1 MPTTLPERELE
12 RLLEPLDQLATADA
26 NAATSTVRQPVHTV
40 YGGAHLFRA
49 DTTVKLGRL
58 ACKALD
64 AHAPDAF
71 TFARAVRM
79 QGHETLPANDDS
91 NAWAQ
96 AYEEDAEALRA
107 RHPGAWL
114 ALAVNDRMRAKLA
127 REPVEDFRID
137 FEDGFGHRPDEEED
151 AAADRAARE
160 VAVGM
165 AAGTL
170 PPFLGIRI
178 KSLTPELRGRAAR
191 TLDRFVSG
199 VVEAS
204 GGHLPPGFA
213 VTLPKVEAPL
223 QVTTLVRLF
232 EALET
237 SLGLPSGALV
247 LELMVETTAS
257 LIDTE
262 GQAALPHL
270 AAAAGKRCRGAHFG
284 VYDYTAA
291 LEIAA
296 AHQRMDHPACDLAR
310 GLMQVSLA
318 GSGIQLSDGATNV
331 MPVGPH
337 RATATAPLDADA
349 LAVNQQR
356 VHAGWRLHYQHVRQ
370 SLTAGFFQGWD
381 LHPAQLPTRYAAVYA
396 FFLEGLDAAT
406 ARLSSFVNQAAQ
418 ATLLGDVFDDAA
430 TGQGL
435 LNFFLRGL
443 GCGAITEAEAA
454 ATGLTRAEL
463 ETRSFLA
470 IVQQRRH
477 R

>member
-1 MPTTLPERELE
+1 MPTTLPERARA
-12 RLLEPLDQLATADA
+12 RLLEPLDQLAHSD
-26 NAATSTVRQPVHTV
+26 AATDLPIRRQPVHTV

-58 ACKALD
+58 ARRALD
-64 AHAPDAF
+64 EHAPDAF
-71 TFARAVRM
+71 AFARAVELR
-79 QGHETLPANDDS
+79 GHETLPQDDPV
-91 NAWAQ
+91 AWSD
-96 AYEEDAEALRA
+96 AYEQDAEALRD

-114 ALAVNDRMRAKLA
+114 ALAVYRRMRAKLA
-127 REPVEDFRID
+127 HEPVEDFRID
-137 FEDGFGHRPDEEED
+137 FEDGFGHRTDEEED
-151 AAADRAARE
+151 AAADRAARA
-160 VAVGM
+160 VADGM

-191 TLDRFVSG
+191 TLDRFVTG
-199 VVEAS
+199 VVTAR
-204 GGHLPPGFA
+204 GGRLPPGFA

-223 QVTTLVRLF
+223 QVATLVALF
-232 EALET
+232 EALE
-237 SLGLPSGALV
+237 SGLGLPPGSLV
-247 LELMVETTAS
+247 LELMVETTTS
-257 LIDTE
+257 LVEAE
-262 GQAALPHL
+262 GGLALPRL
-270 AAAAGKRCRGAHFG
+270 AAAADGRCRGAHFG

-296 AHQRMDHPACDLAR
+296 ADQRMDHPACHLAR
-310 GLMQVSLA
+310 GLMQIALA

-337 RATATAPLDADA
+337 RATADATLDAEA
-349 LAVNQQR
+349 MAVNR
-356 VHAGWRLHYQHVRQ
+356 AHVHAGWRLHYQHVRQ
-370 SLTAGFFQGWD
+370 SLSAGFFQGWD
-381 LHPAQLPTRYAAVYA
+381 LHPAQLPTRHAAVHA

-406 ARLSSFVNQAAQ
+406 ARLRSFVNQAAQ

-443 GCGAITEAEAA
+443 GCGAITEAEAT

-463 ETRSFLA
+463 ETRSFLT
-470 IVQQRRH
+470 IVQQRR
-477 R
+477 RR